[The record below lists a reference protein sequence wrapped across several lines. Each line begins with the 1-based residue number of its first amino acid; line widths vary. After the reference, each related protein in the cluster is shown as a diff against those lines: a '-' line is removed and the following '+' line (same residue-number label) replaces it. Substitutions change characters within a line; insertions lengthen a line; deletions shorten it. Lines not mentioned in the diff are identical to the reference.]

1 MIRRRYQNVT
11 CTLPFR
17 IRNSFSRRL
26 LTRLDYN
33 TISNITASSPSPSPS
48 PSLSGSNDNEI
59 MQPEYFKDNEMLL
72 EQGSYNDDEG
82 DVDIILLSSKDNDDR
97 YDEEG
102 YAVEDKY
109 DDDGEYDVDE
119 EYDDDEYY
127 HEEEYYTISSG
138 SEGDDANDL
147 AEEKIFVDIAL
158 DEDKLSSF
166 DSNFSPYFQDF
177 TTAALFCWINK
188 HNISTSAYEDLVDII
203 MNTEFNQNN
212 IVRNIRRFRTWR
224 ERLPLLPISAKS
236 ISISTKKT
244 PSTSKDSK
252 MAYQLSINDIIWHVL
267 NNPSLMKNMY
277 FGPGVNLETKS
288 EYWHGTLWAESP
300 LFGQE
305 QLMISGG
312 KKLYFDMFINYDI
325 F

>member
-1 MIRRRYQNVT
+1 MQCHFRSNDFFFFSEVIFNKICLNFIYYFSYPTMIRRRYQNVT

-33 TISNITASSPSPSPS
+33 TISNITVSSPSPSPS

-59 MQPEYFKDNEMLL
+59 MQPEYFEDNEMLL
-72 EQGSYNDDEG
+72 EQGSYNDEEG
-82 DVDIILLSSKDNDDR
+82 DVNMILSSSEDNDDR

-102 YAVEDKY
+102 YAVEDEY
-109 DDDGEYDVDE
+109 DDDGEYDDDE
-119 EYDDDEYY
+119 EYDDDDYY
-127 HEEEYYTISSG
+127 HEEEYYTTSSG

-236 ISISTKKT
+236 IPISTKKNT
-244 PSTSKDSK
+244 VNFQGLKDG
-252 MAYQLSINDIIWHVL
+252 I
-267 NNPSLMKNMY
+267 P
-277 FGPGVNLETKS
+277 T
-288 EYWHGTLWAESP
+288 
-300 LFGQE
+300 
-305 QLMISGG
+305 
-312 KKLYFDMFINYDI
+312 FDR
-325 F
+325 